1 MIWDCEAFTGGPRVM
16 IWVSKVFTGG
26 SSVMIIME

>member
-1 MIWDCEAFTGGPRVM
+1 MIWDCEAFTGGPRFM
-16 IWVSKVFTGG
+16 IWVSKVFTRG